1 LGVLFDLVGFFSR
14 EKGQEMSDNYKFI
27 EARTMEPGDKEK
39 QYFAVVKDRYGNTV
53 KRYKINKQDIPAWKE
68 KGFRYED

>member
-1 LGVLFDLVGFFSR
+1 
-14 EKGQEMSDNYKFI
+14 MSDNYKFI
-27 EARTMEPGDKEK
+27 EARLMEPDDKEK

-53 KRYKINKQDIPAWKE
+53 KRYKIKKQDIPAWRE